1 MLSASGIGSS
11 SDNEESLH
19 RLPDRGVALRGD
31 LLERRAIEDLDV
43 TAPVAD
49 EGGALQQA
57 RDAFASQVARN
68 IRPSVR

>member
-1 MLSASGIGSS
+1 
-11 SDNEESLH
+11 
-19 RLPDRGVALRGD
+19 LPIPTKDGGTLPIAVLKDAK
-31 LLERRAIEDLDV
+31 LDV
-43 TAPVAD
+43 SKLAD